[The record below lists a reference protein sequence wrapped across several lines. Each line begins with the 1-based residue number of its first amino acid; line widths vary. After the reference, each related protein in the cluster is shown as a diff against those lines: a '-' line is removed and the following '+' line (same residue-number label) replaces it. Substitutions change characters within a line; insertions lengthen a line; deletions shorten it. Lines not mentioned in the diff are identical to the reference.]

1 MTIANTKAIHALQR
15 LFAPAAVPTAAT
27 RQIHLDAL
35 KVAAFALM
43 MFDHLAMFAAWP
55 YITRIPGRLV
65 LPMFAVA
72 LAYKVAN
79 YSSGKALKRLTVYA
93 LISQPMVMP
102 LGIYHL
108 NILFTLAAGIAVGTA
123 TRQRL
128 MFCLSILMGLHIIDL
143 STPWTHIEYGVPG
156 VMTVALCV
164 WAIKRP
170 WLYLVAVLVITA
182 SYVGQPLG
190 GVVASTALLIV
201 AAYVHQ
207 ETLFAWVARVPT
219 HAWYALYPVHL
230 LALWALVQLFI

>member
-1 MTIANTKAIHALQR
+1 MSTLTRFCDVHEAVLSTSVAANFKAR
-15 LFAPAAVPTAAT
+15 AT
-27 RQIHLDAL
+27 HLDAL
-35 KVAAFALM
+35 KVIAFALM
-43 MFDHLAMFAAWP
+43 IFDHLAMFAVWP
-55 YITRIPGRLV
+55 YVTRIPGRLV

-79 YSSGKALKRLTVYA
+79 YSSGKAFRRLTIYA
-93 LISQPMVMP
+93 LISQPIVML
-102 LGIYHL
+102 LGIYYL
-108 NILFTLAAGIAVGTA
+108 NILFTLAVGIGVGTA
-123 TRQRL
+123 SKQRL
-128 MFCLSILMGLHIIDL
+128 ILCLPILLWLHLIDL
-143 STPWTHIEYGVPG
+143 STPWTHIEYGIPG

-170 WLYLVAVLVITA
+170 WLYLVAALVINA

-190 GVVASTALLIV
+190 GIVASIALLIV

-230 LALWALVQLFI
+230 LALWAFVQLFT